1 MNRISARN
9 HDRIQAIAFCFQN
22 YLEAKKKLLRMA
34 EIGDDRLMKG
44 KKPCSEKKDIIRK
57 KVEGRIFDRFKVL
70 GEEERIPN
78 SEFEALVSS
87 VVVSKKD
94 QEAA

>member
-9 HDRIQAIAFCFQN
+9 HDRIQAMAFCFQN

-57 KVEGRIFDRFKVL
+57 KVERRIHDHFNTF
-70 GEEERIPN
+70 GEKERIPN
-78 SEFEALVSS
+78 SEFETLVSS
-87 VVVSKKD
+87 VVVSEKD

>member
-22 YLEAKKKLLRMA
+22 YLEKLLRMA